1 MRGHRT
7 HRLALIA
14 TLATVVATSPVLAQP
29 GDIEMDAD
37 PVAPATP
44 TPAPTDPATGT
55 APDAPASPVK
65 DPKVA
70 KKWLD
75 AATTLVKK
83 GDQLT
88 KQGKAEEAKTSYANA
103 AVAYGKAIEASD
115 DISIQL
121 SLANALHRS
130 GDVLGAMKAC
140 KVVLA
145 AQGVKPEVAKKA
157 QTKLDELSLEV
168 GVVTLTVT
176 PEGTAISMG
185 GTQIGEAPMT
195 EPLVLAPGTHVITL
209 TAVGYQPKDI
219 EIKIE
224 AGGESDRKVDLE
236 PIPMVT
242 KAVEPE
248 LVPEKPAEV
257 AKPSVLPIY
266 IGGGATVGLVL
277 LATVTGIVAIGYHNN
292 YEQSVLPD
300 ERADNRSSGKAFA
313 LTTDL
318 ALLGAVGA
326 AAFTAYW
333 YTVKYRP
340 AARISAERQA
350 RRPAGRSESGVL
362 PYSAKVDVLPWVQ
375 SDAGGL
381 TAVGSF

>member
-14 TLATVVATSPVLAQP
+14 SLTASATLVASSPVLAQP
-29 GDIEMDAD
+29 ADIEMDAD

-44 TPAPTDPATGT
+44 TPAPADVPM
-55 APDAPASPVK
+55 PDAPAAPAK

-75 AATTLVKK
+75 AATTLVRK

-88 KQGKAEEAKTSYANA
+88 KQGKADEAKTSYVNA

-115 DISIQL
+115 DVAIQL
-121 SLANALHRS
+121 SLANALHKS

-145 AQGVKPEVAKKA
+145 AQGVKPDITKKA
-157 QTKLDELSLEV
+157 QTKLDELLLEV

-176 PEGTAISMG
+176 PEGTAVSMG
-185 GTQIGEAPMT
+185 GTQIAEAPLT

-209 TAVGYQPKDI
+209 TAVGYQPKDV

-242 KAVEPE
+242 KAIEPE
-248 LVPEKPAEV
+248 LVPEKPPEIAR
-257 AKPSVLPIY
+257 PSLLPIY

-277 LATVTGIVAIGYHNN
+277 LATVTGMVAIGYHKN
-292 YEQSVLPD
+292 YEDAVLPD

-326 AAFTAYW
+326 AAFTTYW
-333 YTVKYRP
+333 YMVKYRP
-340 AARISAERQA
+340 AARIADTGPERQA
-350 RRPAGRSESGVL
+350 LRGRSDLS
-362 PYSAKVDVLPWVQ
+362 PKVDVLPWVQ